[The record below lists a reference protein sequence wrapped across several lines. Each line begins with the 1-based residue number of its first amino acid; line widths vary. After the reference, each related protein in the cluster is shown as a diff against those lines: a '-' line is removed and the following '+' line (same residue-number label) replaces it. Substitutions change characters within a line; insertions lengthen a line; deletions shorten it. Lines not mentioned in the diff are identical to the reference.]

1 MNCGR
6 LRRQRYRG
14 AANEDPSKIHVA
26 VRQVQ
31 QVRAALR
38 GRLAARDGALEM
50 CARGGGGQAVLR
62 RPSDLSNMRSHSMPM
77 AMASSAGMRCE
88 NMPKRWDACGVA
100 QIAAGQSV
108 RQDVAGLLE
117 IVIQRT
123 PIQHKARA
131 APSVPDH
138 RSSSGAAN
146 VESRNVARRNA

>member
-1 MNCGR
+1 
-6 LRRQRYRG
+6 
-14 AANEDPSKIHVA
+14 
-26 VRQVQ
+26 
-31 QVRAALR
+31 
-38 GRLAARDGALEM
+38 
-50 CARGGGGQAVLR
+50 
-62 RPSDLSNMRSHSMPM
+62 
-77 AMASSAGMRCE
+77 
-88 NMPKRWDACGVA
+88 MPKRWDACGVA

-146 VESRNVARRNA
+146 VERRNVARRNA